1 MFSIVRSARIWADLE
16 KLGVP
21 GIQGIFSFPEAAGGF
36 GATSI
41 SIEQRYPGHASQ
53 VAALAAQVP
62 SGAYCSKYI
71 IVVDEDV
78 DCSDIHQ
85 VLWAMS
91 TRSDP
96 ETDIEVLRNTWSTYL
111 DPTKNPP
118 EERPWGSK
126 ALINACKEHKHL
138 KQFSKRSRLRREVYE
153 RLVARWNEFGLK
165 FPPPQI
171 RHFEQDGSLVVPEFA
186 KSSERE
192 MM

>member
-1 MFSIVRSARIWADLE
+1 
-16 KLGVP
+16 
-21 GIQGIFSFPEAAGGF
+21 
-36 GATSI
+36 
-41 SIEQRYPGHASQ
+41 
-53 VAALAAQVP
+53 
-62 SGAYCSKYI
+62 
-71 IVVDEDV
+71 VVDEDV

-96 ETDIEVLRNTWSTYL
+96 ETDIEVLRSTWSTYL

-118 EERPWGSK
+118 EERPYGSK
-126 ALINACKEHKHL
+126 ALINACKDHKHL
-138 KQFSKRSRLRREVYE
+138 KQFSRRSRLRREVYE
-153 RLVARWNEFGLK
+153 RLVARWNEFGLQ

-171 RHFEQDGSLVVPEFA
+171 RHFEQDGSLVVPELQ